1 MAMGFGGVGAI
12 AVGGAGA
19 VATAFGALA
28 LLITG
33 VLDAWVELDV
43 KGELGVLGLEVDGL
57 GLEVDGL
64 GLEVDGDLGGAKPRP

>member
-1 MAMGFGGVGAI
+1 MATMTMITDITRAAVTPAKVTAGDTPTMAMAMGLGGVGAI

-43 KGELGVLGLEVDGL
+43 
-57 GLEVDGL
+57 
-64 GLEVDGDLGGAKPRP
+64 